1 MNILPKYLCFQRLKM
16 FEFNEII
23 IWLEDNPQW
32 IGLGIIGASFVES
45 FALIGIIIPGVVLLA
60 LISGLASSSMS
71 IYEVVLLAY
80 ISSFLSDIASFF
92 LGYSFRNSLRK
103 IWPFTKYPHFLANGQ
118 AFFRKYGMVGLFVGK
133 FIGPI
138 RPLLPITAGS
148 LNMNINKFVLV
159 EILSCFLWAL
169 VYTVPG
175 YYTAQALIS
184 NNINLVDSIWI
195 LIGVIVL
202 FMLIRYFSKKYL

>member
-23 IWLEDNPQW
+23 IWLENNPQW
-32 IGLGIIGASFVES
+32 IGLGIIGASFIES

-60 LISGLASSSMS
+60 LISGLASSSIS

-80 ISSFLSDIASFF
+80 VSSFLSDIASFF

-103 IWPFTKYPHFLANGQ
+103 IWPFTKYPHFLQNGQ
-118 AFFRKYGMVGLFVGK
+118 AFFKKYGMVGLFVGK
-133 FIGPI
+133 FIGPV

-148 LNMNINKFVLV
+148 LNMNIKKFFLV
-159 EILSCFLWAL
+159 EILL
-169 VYTVPG
+169 VFYG
-175 YYTAQALIS
+175 H
-184 NNINLVDSIWI
+184 
-195 LIGVIVL
+195 
-202 FMLIRYFSKKYL
+202 